1 MLASDD
7 EKFHRLRERMVEQ
20 QIARRGIQEK
30 RVLHA
35 MRTVPRHLFVAENL
49 RLSAYDDN
57 PLPIGEDQTI
67 SQPYIVA
74 LMTELLEIEP
84 DDTVLEI
91 GTGCGYQAAVLAQ
104 MAKEVYSVEI
114 KERLF
119 IHAKETLEALG
130 YSTVRLRQGDG
141 SQGWP
146 GHGPYDKII
155 LTAAPAKIPSC
166 LGEQLKEGGKLVAP
180 VGSYVQELRVLTKTA
195 IGIEER
201 RSIPV
206 RFVPLI

>member
-1 MLASDD
+1 
-7 EKFHRLRERMVEQ
+7 MVEQ
-20 QIARRGIQEK
+20 QVVCRGIQDR

-35 MRTVPRHLFVAENL
+35 MRSVPRHLFVAENL

-74 LMTELLEIEP
+74 LMSELLEMEP

-91 GTGCGYQAAVLAQ
+91 GTGCGYQSAVLAQ

-114 KERLF
+114 KKPLF
-119 IHAKETLEALG
+119 ARAGENLEALG
-130 YSTVRLRQGDG
+130 YSNVRLCQADG
-141 SQGWP
+141 NQGWP
-146 GHGPYDKII
+146 QHAPYDKII
-155 LTAAPAKIPSC
+155 LAAAPEKIPSC
-166 LGEQLKEGGKLVAP
+166 LVQQLKEGGKLVAP
-180 VGSYVQELRVLTKTA
+180 IGTYTQELVILTKTA
-195 IGIEER
+195 TGVREQ